1 MLYMLCY
8 GYCCMCCMFVF
19 VHFVFQSSPRVCCW
33 PTWGTM
39 PPSPCGEP
47 LSFVA
52 AHCNFCTSAHVQL
65 FATVHMYTLEKR
77 QYTVETKGFTCTQ
90 WRKACTQCTVSGE
103 QLLTAT
109 FGPHQITLR
118 PYSAQLSAPG
128 MISYILHCTFHSALF
143 MAFGKMFKT

>member
-1 MLYMLCY
+1 
-8 GYCCMCCMFVF
+8 
-19 VHFVFQSSPRVCCW
+19 
-33 PTWGTM
+33 M

-65 FATVHMYTLEKR
+65 FATVHMYTVGKR

-143 MAFGKMFKT
+143 MAFGKMFKTKIIPHPMLVVIGIQLHRVIEGGLEAF